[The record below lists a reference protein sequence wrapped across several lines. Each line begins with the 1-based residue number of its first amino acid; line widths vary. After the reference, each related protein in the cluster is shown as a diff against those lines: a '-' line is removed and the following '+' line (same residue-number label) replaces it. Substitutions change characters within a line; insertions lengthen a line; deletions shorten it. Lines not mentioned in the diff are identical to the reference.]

1 MGLRGPLSRSAI
13 AAPPPPSPPLPP
25 PEWLPA
31 RVRAVWDEIEPSLR
45 LAGRLRPE
53 HTDCLAQYCAS
64 VAELRALTVAIATEG
79 LTTDNG
85 SIAQVAKHAA
95 RLRGVLILQGR
106 SLGLDPTS
114 AAKLDAAP
122 TPESAETD
130 PIESFVRKRDDIA
143 ARRAG
148 G

>member
-1 MGLRGPLSRSAI
+1 MGLRGPLSRSSI
-13 AAPPPPSPPLPP
+13 ATPPPPSPPLPP
-25 PEWLPA
+25 PSWLPP

-53 HTDCLAQYCAS
+53 HSDCLAQYCGT
-64 VAELRALTVAIATEG
+64 VAELRALTVAIASEG
-79 LTTDNG
+79 LTTATG
-85 SIAQVAKHAA
+85 SIAQIAKHTA

-122 TPESAETD
+122 SPESAEVD
-130 PIESFVRKRDDIA
+130 ELEAFVRSRDDIA
-143 ARRAG
+143 ARHADD
-148 G
+148 